1 MRLTQSRT
9 ACERWHRS
17 RPVSSAS
24 WTALVCAFRGL
35 HKTGVPLRPHL
46 FLMGPGPCVGQRLAG
61 VRGQSAPQNRGISDW
76 RPSLWSWEPGLFHH
90 HVPLRVGVGSSPRGS
105 FPAVNLFFLYSPE
118 LHMKPLYISC
128 SPKTMG
134 PHPCSPRTLERAFYA
149 HCTDGPPRP
158 ARLVFLFLCFWPW
171 SRKAGS
177 PGHLALGVTGVS
189 LGQVGSIS
197 LGDPSLREGHPC
209 CYFRLLQVGLL
220 PPQGPQL
227 PRLGGLLD
235 LT

>member
-105 FPAVNLFFLYSPE
+105 FPAVISFLPIFSGIAYDALIYQLQSQDHGTP
-118 LHMKPLYISC
+118 PLLPQDPGKGRFMPIVQ
-128 SPKTMG
+128 MDHLG
-134 PHPCSPRTLERAFYA
+134 
-149 HCTDGPPRP
+149 RP
-158 ARLVFLFLCFWPW
+158 GWCFSFSVSGLGQGRQAPLDTWPW
-171 SRKAGS
+171 G
-177 PGHLALGVTGVS
+177 
-189 LGQVGSIS
+189 
-197 LGDPSLREGHPC
+197 
-209 CYFRLLQVGLL
+209 
-220 PPQGPQL
+220 
-227 PRLGGLLD
+227 
-235 LT
+235 

>member
-1 MRLTQSRT
+1 
-9 ACERWHRS
+9 
-17 RPVSSAS
+17 
-24 WTALVCAFRGL
+24 
-35 HKTGVPLRPHL
+35 
-46 FLMGPGPCVGQRLAG
+46 
-61 VRGQSAPQNRGISDW
+61 
-76 RPSLWSWEPGLFHH
+76 
-90 HVPLRVGVGSSPRGS
+90 
-105 FPAVNLFFLYSPE
+105 
-118 LHMKPLYISC
+118 MKPSYISC
-128 SPKTMG
+128 SPEIMG

-177 PGHLALGVTGVS
+177 PGHLALGVTGIS

-227 PRLGGLLD
+227 PRLGGLLE